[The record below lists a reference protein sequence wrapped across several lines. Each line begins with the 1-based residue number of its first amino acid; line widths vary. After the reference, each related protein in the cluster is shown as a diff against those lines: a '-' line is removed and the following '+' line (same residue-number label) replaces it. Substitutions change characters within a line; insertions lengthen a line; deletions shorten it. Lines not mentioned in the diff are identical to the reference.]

1 MYNYH
6 NPKDKVLIPH
16 DISDFIAEDAPVRLV
31 NEIVDNLD
39 LSKIERT
46 YAEAFR
52 GGKPGYA
59 PKTLLKVIL
68 FGYMNNSYS
77 TREIEAQCKQN
88 VNYLWLTSCEVPDH
102 TTIHRFKTKCIGNI
116 KDIFAQLVMALA
128 KRGEIALSEDLYIDG
143 TTIRSRAA
151 RRKISWRRTAERLSV
166 MADDKL
172 QKAIAELM
180 NQVDQPNESEQI
192 SEGRTSYSTEEAR
205 EIAKEIEQN
214 ANLCNKKGV
223 RTKLREIKEACDRK
237 DKHNKTLDQCHGR
250 CGVAPKDPDCGIF
263 HAKEDGY
270 EQHPTPNYNVQ
281 AATQKQY
288 VTNYEVY
295 DTPNDKDTA
304 LDFVDKCI
312 AENQVKPK
320 AVVEDAGYGYEEVYV
335 GLEKRGIEAV
345 VKYPKYDAQ
354 CVKRPNGKYHK
365 DGFKLTPDG
374 EGLICPAGH
383 TMTKVRV
390 EEAYTT
396 TRFRSDITHF
406 SCSHSSECP
415 FKEQCNVTKN
425 ANHTIERKLGV
436 LREEDKAKRR
446 LDTPQNQERL
456 RRRSLEPEPVFGNLK
471 SNHGYNRFRHFG
483 KAKVRMDLGL
493 MFMALNLRKLYK
505 NTTKV
510 A

>member
-1 MYNYH
+1 MYNYY

-68 FGYMNNSYS
+68 FGYMNNCYS

-88 VNYLWLTSCEVPDH
+88 VNYLWLTCCEAPDH

-151 RRKISWRRTAERLSV
+151 RRKISWRRTAERLSA
-166 MADDKL
+166 MADDKI
-172 QKAIAELM
+172 QKAIAELKQ
-180 NQVDQPNESEQI
+180 QVDQPNESEQI
-192 SEGRTSYSTEEAR
+192 NEGHTSYSTEEAR

-214 ANLCNKKGV
+214 ADLCKKKGV
-223 RTKLREIKEACDRK
+223 RPKLREIKEACDSK
-237 DKHNKTLDQCHGR
+237 DKHDKIINQCHGR
-250 CGVAPKDPDCGIF
+250 CGVAPADPDCGII

-270 EQHPTPNYNVQ
+270 EQKPTPNYNIQ
-281 AATQKQY
+281 AATQGQY

-295 DTPNDKDTA
+295 DAAGDKDTA
-304 LDFVDKCI
+304 LDFIDKCI

-320 AVVEDAGYGYEEVYV
+320 SVIEDAGYGCEEVYV
-335 GLEKRGIEAV
+335 GLEKRGVEAV
-345 VKYPKYDAQ
+345 VKYPSYDAQ
-354 CVKRPNGKYHK
+354 CKKHITGNYNK
-365 DGFKLTPDG
+365 DEFKLTPDG

-390 EEAYTT
+390 EEAYTKSG
-396 TRFRSDITHF
+396 FRSDVTLF
-406 SCSHSSECP
+406 TCSQCSECP
-415 FKEQCNVTKN
+415 FKEQCNITRN
-425 ANHTIERKLGV
+425 TDHTIGKKLGN
-436 LREEDKAKRR
+436 LREEAKAKQR

-456 RRRSLEPEPVFGNLK
+456 KRRSLEPEPVFGNLK

-483 KAKVRMDLGL
+483 RTKVRMDLGL

-505 NTTKV
+505 NTSKV

>member
-1 MYNYH
+1 MYIYH
-6 NPKDKVLIPH
+6 NPKDQVLFPH
-16 DISDFIAEDAPVRLV
+16 DLGELIAEDAPVRLV

-46 YAEAFR
+46 YADTFR
-52 GGKPGYA
+52 GGKPGFA

-68 FGYMNNSYS
+68 FGYMNNCYS
-77 TREIEAQCKQN
+77 TREIEFQCKQN
-88 VNYLWLTSCEVPDH
+88 INYLWLTSCKAPDH
-102 TTIHRFKTKCIGNI
+102 TTINRFRTKCVGCI
-116 KDIFAQLVMALA
+116 KNIFAQLVVSLA
-128 KRGEIALSEDLYIDG
+128 QRGEIALSEDLYIDG

-151 RRKISWRRTAERLSV
+151 RRKISWRKTAERLSA
-166 MADDKL
+166 MADDKIQEAVSDLL
-172 QKAIAELM
+172 Q
-180 NQVDQPNESEQI
+180 QVDQPIEAAQTD
-192 SEGRTSYSTEEAR
+192 EGHTGYSTEEAR
-205 EIAKEIEQN
+205 AIANEIEQN
-214 ANLCNKKGV
+214 TDFCKKKGV
-223 RTKLREIKEACDRK
+223 RPKLREIKEACDSK
-237 DKHNKTLDQCHGR
+237 DKHDKTIDQCQGK

-270 EQHPTPNYNVQ
+270 EQHPTPNYNIQ

-374 EGLICPAGH
+374 EGIICPAGH
-383 TMTKVRV
+383 TMTKENV
-390 EEAYTT
+390 EESRSTT
-396 TRFRSDITHF
+396 GFRSDITHF

-415 FKEQCNVTKN
+415 FKEQCKVTKN

-505 NTTKV
+505 NTSKV